1 MPKVAKVCKAAQY
14 EAAPLAKFDY
24 CLTTHKFKVPMV
36 TKVTKVSRRMV
47 IYPAMFD
54 HRLTKLDDA

>member
-24 CLTTHKFKVPMV
+24 CLTV
-36 TKVTKVSRRMV
+36 T
-47 IYPAMFD
+47 D
-54 HRLTKLDDA
+54 HRVFYQALFFDKKSLRL